1 MGLIRDIWCET
12 DIRWLFVKQCCPVFI
27 STSGSSFAFS
37 KHSRRITP
45 FKKKSLSLSHTHRY
59 CGHYISSHRAVAN
72 SQRGPALESHIYMQP
87 SSPLALSL
95 LRSLFHRSEVFH
107 ILWIHTFLSICCSRC
122 FCMIEHPQCYT
133 GQLGS
138 LGYEIQKTH
147 EKRQGLHKY
156 KLLKRIPRPPHY
168 CKQEII

>member
-107 ILWIHTFLSICCSRC
+107 ILWIHTFLSICCSQMLLYDWTSSMLYRAAG
-122 FCMIEHPQCYT
+122 IPWIWDSKNTWEET
-133 GQLGS
+133 GFAQ
-138 LGYEIQKTH
+138 IQAAQEDPKATT
-147 EKRQGLHKY
+147 
-156 KLLKRIPRPPHY
+156 LL
-168 CKQEII
+168 